1 MLLCGW
7 VEPRS
12 LSIMCISNLRFL
24 NVNLNEQMEKNIEYF
39 AKVLGNQPIE
49 TRFASAA
56 KDRQRAIQRIH
67 WNRKKGQWFD
77 AWLSPNH
84 CNLSEIDNRTVRL
97 GNHFQFL
104 LLRRVIFE
112 KTKPLDITLEL
123 PTRLLG
129 TIS

>member
-1 MLLCGW
+1 
-7 VEPRS
+7 
-12 LSIMCISNLRFL
+12 
-24 NVNLNEQMEKNIEYF
+24 VNLNEQMEKNIEYF

-67 WNRKKGQWFD
+67 WNRKEGQWFD

-84 CNLSEIDNRTVRL
+84 CSLSETDNRTVRL

-104 LLRRVIFE
+104 LLRRVIE
-112 KTKPLDITLEL
+112 KTDSLKRPLDITLEL
-123 PTRLLG
+123 PTRLHG